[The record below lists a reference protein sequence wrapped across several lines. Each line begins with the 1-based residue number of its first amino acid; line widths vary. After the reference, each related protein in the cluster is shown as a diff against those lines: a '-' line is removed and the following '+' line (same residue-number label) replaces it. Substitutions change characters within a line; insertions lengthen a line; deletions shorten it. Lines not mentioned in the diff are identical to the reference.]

1 MAASASRIPPLAPDD
16 YTDEQ
21 RALVGDWSTLNFSRV
36 IVQHPELYRVF
47 LPFLDKLIRGSQ
59 LPPRDREIL
68 IIRCLALCNESYEAH
83 HHVSIARNAAMTDA
97 DIAAAAS
104 GGAGL
109 SPEERELAK
118 ATEEL
123 VRTHCISDETW
134 NSLAQRYSAMQLMEI
149 VFLVGCYAL
158 MAMAT
163 KSFGIELENDA
174 ESARRLAQLRQ
185 YT

>member
-1 MAASASRIPPLAPDD
+1 VANISRIPPLAPEDF
-16 YTDEQ
+16 TAEQ
-21 RALVGDWSTLNFSRV
+21 RTLVGDWSTLNFSRV
-36 IVQHPELYRVF
+36 IVQHPDLYRVF

-59 LPPRDREIL
+59 LSPRDREIL
-68 IIRCLALCNESYEAH
+68 IIRCLALCNESYEAQH
-83 HHVSIARNAAMTDA
+83 HQAIARNAGMTDA

-109 SPEERELAK
+109 SSQEAVLAK

-123 VRTHCISDETW
+123 VRNHCVSDETW
-134 NSLAQRYSAMQLMEI
+134 KNLAHHYSPMQMMEI

-163 KSFGIELENDA
+163 KSFGIEMENDA
-174 ESARRLAQLRQ
+174 DSQTRLAQLRQ